1 MEKGKTVPVPYFFFQ
16 TRYSSNA
23 VSKVRAEEDSE
34 NRHHPPLFFPL
45 QYCNSSIC
53 LNLWSSLLFHH
64 AAEWHGREAAP
75 LLHPSRASH
84 LSRAKPNGAPKSFA
98 STSRVYHLPPNA
110 SGGVG
115 GGRRRRHVV
124 RWKRPPA
131 SRLVVQP
138 AQDGTGRTGQ
148 CPRLQ
153 KGQKSEFLRVAHVM
167 WTSEASRAKLTRI
180 GALSFPAAVTGSAHN
195 RMPPS
200 PYFPIQQSSWMVDKE
215 TPTALALHPLIHL
228 SAHSSGT
235 SICLL
240 SRYHLRRP
248 VYIAHHGYICHFFT
262 PSLVPDRQE
271 LHSFSRSII
280 TCKNVYS
287 SASESESPWAS
298 LANNDPS
305 SAPN

>member
-34 NRHHPPLFFPL
+34 NRPLFFLYSTVIPA
-45 QYCNSSIC
+45 YASTSG
-53 LNLWSSLLFHH
+53 LLFSFITRLNGM
-64 AAEWHGREAAP
+64 EEKLP
-75 LLHPSRASH
+75 PLHPSRASH
-84 LSRAKPNGAPKSFA
+84 LSRAKPNGAPKTVRFP
-98 STSRVYHLPPNA
+98 SRVYHLPPNA

-124 RWKRPPA
+124 GWKRPPA

-215 TPTALALHPLIHL
+215 TRLPLP
-228 SAHSSGT
+228 
-235 SICLL
+235 SI
-240 SRYHLRRP
+240 
-248 VYIAHHGYICHFFT
+248 
-262 PSLVPDRQE
+262 
-271 LHSFSRSII
+271 
-280 TCKNVYS
+280 
-287 SASESESPWAS
+287 
-298 LANNDPS
+298 PS
-305 SAPN
+305 SI

>member
-1 MEKGKTVPVPYFFFQ
+1 M
-16 TRYSSNA
+16 
-23 VSKVRAEEDSE
+23 
-34 NRHHPPLFFPL
+34 
-45 QYCNSSIC
+45 
-53 LNLWSSLLFHH
+53 
-64 AAEWHGREAAP
+64 
-75 LLHPSRASH
+75 
-84 LSRAKPNGAPKSFA
+84 
-98 STSRVYHLPPNA
+98 YHLPPNA

-131 SRLVVQP
+131 SRLVAQP

-180 GALSFPAAVTGSAHN
+180 GALSSPAAVTGSAHN
-195 RMPPS
+195 RMPVTV
-200 PYFPIQQSSWMVDKE
+200 FPHSAIFLDGRQGN
-215 TPTALALHPLIHL
+215 PTALAPHPLIHL

-235 SICLL
+235 SIRLL

-248 VYIAHHGYICHFFT
+248 HHGYICLFFT

-280 TCKNVYS
+280 TCKIVYS

>member
-1 MEKGKTVPVPYFFFQ
+1 MYRKSEKWKKEKLFQYRTSFFKRGTVVMLSKGRGGLGEPPSSPPFF
-16 TRYSSNA
+16 S
-23 VSKVRAEEDSE
+23 
-34 NRHHPPLFFPL
+34 
-45 QYCNSSIC
+45 SSIC

-64 AAEWHGREAAP
+64 AHAAEWHGREAAP
-75 LLHPSRASH
+75 PHPSRASH

-131 SRLVVQP
+131 SRLVAQP

-180 GALSFPAAVTGSAHN
+180 GALSSPAAVTGGAHN
-195 RMPPS
+195 RIPPS

-215 TPTALALHPLIHL
+215 TRLPLP
-228 SAHSSGT
+228 
-235 SICLL
+235 SI
-240 SRYHLRRP
+240 
-248 VYIAHHGYICHFFT
+248 
-262 PSLVPDRQE
+262 
-271 LHSFSRSII
+271 
-280 TCKNVYS
+280 
-287 SASESESPWAS
+287 
-298 LANNDPS
+298 PS
-305 SAPN
+305 SI